1 MRHRPMEVLAASA
14 IAVCCLALAIRPMIE
29 SPAPEVPAPVVET
42 TMSVQAT
49 TPVQTTAATRPRIDV
64 VFVLDTTG
72 SMSGLIEGAKQKIW
86 AIANRLASGEP
97 RPDLRIGLVAYRD
110 LGDEYV
116 TRRFDFSSD
125 MDAVY
130 AELLGYE
137 VNGGGDHAEHVGR
150 GLEDALERMQ
160 WTAGDKVLRL
170 VFLVGDAPPHDDY
183 QDSPTTDALARR
195 AAERGI
201 IINTVQC
208 GAGPDAEVAWRRIA
222 AATNGEY
229 TRIAQDGGVV
239 AVATPYDG
247 RLQQLNHD
255 LSRTMLNWGSS
266 ADKHNAAAKLGNRMA
281 MSASA
286 AAEAAS
292 YSAKVGRLNSEDLLG
307 ALDGGQALADIPRDQ
322 LPDVMQAMT
331 PEQQAAH
338 VSDIRRRRGEVNEEI
353 RALSAQRDA
362 FLREA
367 ERAAGAGDGFDGK
380 VTDTLRRQAE
390 AIGVAY

>member
-14 IAVCCLALAIRPMIE
+14 IAVCCLALAIHPTLRSPAE
-29 SPAPEVPAPVVET
+29 VVPAPEVASAPLAVATPA
-42 TMSVQAT
+42 Q
-49 TPVQTTAATRPRIDV
+49 TPAAARPRIDV

-116 TRRFDFSSD
+116 TKRFDFSAD

-137 VNGGGDHAEHVGR
+137 VGGGGDHPEHVGR
-150 GLEDALERMQ
+150 GLEDALDRMQ
-160 WTAGDKVLRL
+160 WSAGDKVLKL

-183 QDSPTTDALARR
+183 QDSPTTAELARL
-195 AAERGI
+195 AAQRGI
-201 IINTVQC
+201 LINTVQC
-208 GAGPDAEVAWRRIA
+208 GASPEAEAAWRAIA
-222 AATNGEY
+222 GATRGEY
-229 TRIAQDGGVV
+229 SQIAQNGGVV
-239 AVATPYDG
+239 AVSTPFDD
-247 RLQQLNHD
+247 RLQALNNE
-255 LSRTMLNWGSS
+255 LSATVLTWGSRGDKLS
-266 ADKHNAAAKLGNRMA
+266 AQVKLGNRMA

-292 YSAKVGRLNSEDLLG
+292 YSAKVERMNSEDLIG
-307 ALDGGQALADIPRDQ
+307 ALDGGQALADIPTDR

-331 PEQQAAH
+331 PAQQAAH
-338 VSDIRRRRGEVNEEI
+338 VADMRHKRSAVNEQI
-353 RALSAQRDA
+353 RELSAQRDA
-362 FLREA
+362 YLRDA
-367 ERAAGAGDGFDGK
+367 ERAAGAGDGFDAT
-380 VTDTLRRQAE
+380 VTDTLRRQAG

>member
-1 MRHRPMEVLAASA
+1 MEVLAASA
-14 IAVCCLALAIRPMIE
+14 IAVCCLALAIRPMLR
-29 SPAPEVPAPVVET
+29 SPAEEAPAPVVEA
-42 TMSVQAT
+42 S
-49 TPVQTTAATRPRIDV
+49 TPVQGAPPIQTSAVTRPRIDV

-116 TRRFDFSSD
+116 TKRFDFSSD

-137 VNGGGDHAEHVGR
+137 VNGGGDHPEHVGR
-150 GLEDALERMQ
+150 GLEDALDRMQ
-160 WTAGDKVLRL
+160 WSQGDKVLKL

-183 QDSPTTDALARR
+183 QDAPTTAELARR
-195 AAERGI
+195 AAQRGV

-208 GAGPDAEVAWRRIA
+208 GASPDAEAAWQRIA
-222 AATNGEY
+222 AATHGEY
-229 TRIAQDGGVV
+229 SQIAQNGGVV
-239 AVATPYDG
+239 AVATPFDG
-247 RLQQLNHD
+247 RLQQLNNE
-255 LSRTMLNWGSS
+255 LSNTMLNWGSDR
-266 ADKHNAAAKLGNRMA
+266 DKQQAEVKVGNRMA

-307 ALDGGQALADIPRDQ
+307 ALDGGQALADIPREQ

-331 PEQQAAH
+331 GEQQAAH
-338 VSDIRRRRGEVNEEI
+338 VSDIRRKRGEVNEQI
-353 RALSAQRDA
+353 RALSAERDA
-362 FLREA
+362 FLRGA

-380 VTDTLRRQAE
+380 VTGTLRRQAE